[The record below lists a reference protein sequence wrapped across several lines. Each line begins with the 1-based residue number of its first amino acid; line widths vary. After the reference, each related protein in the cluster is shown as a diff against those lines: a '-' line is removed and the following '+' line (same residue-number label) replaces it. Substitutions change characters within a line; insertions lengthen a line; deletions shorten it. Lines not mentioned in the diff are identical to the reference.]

1 MATIPGAML
10 LCISSPYARRGVLW
24 DVYRR
29 HYGHEGDPVLVWQA
43 DTRSMNPTVE
53 KRVIV
58 EAYEQD
64 ELAASAEYGAE
75 FRRDIESFLALEAVE
90 AVVVPE
96 RRELPALPRQHYVAF
111 CDPSGGSQ
119 DSMTLAIAH
128 QEESRVV
135 LDVLRERRP
144 PFSPEDVVKE
154 FSEQMKA
161 YRISKVSGDRYG
173 GDWPHD
179 RFRTHG
185 IRYEAVSKPKSDL
198 YLELLPM
205 INSGQVEL
213 LDHPRFFA
221 QLCRLE
227 RRTARSGRDTIDHAP
242 GAHDDLANAA
252 AGALVI
258 ATSDRLPMPEVITS
272 GTSLAKLA
280 RAY

>member
-1 MATIPGAML
+1 
-10 LCISSPYARRGVLW
+10 
-24 DVYRR
+24 
-29 HYGHEGDPVLVWQA
+29 
-43 DTRSMNPTVE
+43 
-53 KRVIV
+53 
-58 EAYEQD
+58 
-64 ELAASAEYGAE
+64 
-75 FRRDIESFLALEAVE
+75 
-90 AVVVPE
+90 
-96 RRELPALPRQHYVAF
+96 
-111 CDPSGGSQ
+111 
-119 DSMTLAIAH
+119 MTLAIAH

-213 LDHPRFFA
+213 LDHRRLFA

-258 ATSDRLPMPEVITS
+258 ATSDGLPMPEVITS
-272 GTSLAKLA
+272 GNSLTKWA